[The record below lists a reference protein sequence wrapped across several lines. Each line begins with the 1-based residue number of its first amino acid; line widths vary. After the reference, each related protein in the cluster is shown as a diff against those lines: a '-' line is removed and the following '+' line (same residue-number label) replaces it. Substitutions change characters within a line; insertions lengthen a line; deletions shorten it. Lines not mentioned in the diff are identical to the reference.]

1 MSCSGVRAVPL
12 PSVFTFR
19 AVTVYSTVVPPGTG
33 PPESFDLATSGRGWR
48 IVMVHDAV
56 AGGSAEP
63 PRVARLSNRAVLIAC
78 RLFCVALIA
87 AVVTRAV
94 STTSNRWSI
103 AVALS

>member
-1 MSCSGVRAVPL
+1 MPL

-19 AVTVYSTVVPPGTG
+19 AVTVYATVEPPGTG
-33 PPESFDLATSGRGWR
+33 LSASFDLATSGRGWR
-48 IVMVHDAV
+48 MVIVHEAV

-63 PRVARLSNRAVLIAC
+63 PGVARLSNRAVLIAC
-78 RLFCVALIA
+78 RLFCDALIA

-94 STTSNRWSI
+94 SSTWNRWSI